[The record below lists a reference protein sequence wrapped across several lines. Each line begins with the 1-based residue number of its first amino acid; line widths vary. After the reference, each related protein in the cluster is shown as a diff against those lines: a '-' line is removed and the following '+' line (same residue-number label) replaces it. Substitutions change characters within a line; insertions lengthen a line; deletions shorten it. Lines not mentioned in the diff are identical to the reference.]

1 MDNINKLPEERKA
14 ILKKIWN
21 LHQRVQGWIH
31 SHKGLVSP
39 SEMNVAQAT
48 LRELEE
54 YTMAVTNNPKY
65 RLSQPDMRNLN
76 AYWKKY
82 E

>member
-1 MDNINKLPEERKA
+1 MDNINKLPDDRKA
-14 ILKKIWN
+14 ILKKIWKC
-21 LHQRVQGWIH
+21 HQRVQDWIH
-31 SHKGLVSP
+31 VHKGLVSP
-39 SEMNVAQAT
+39 NEMNVAQAT

-54 YTMAVTNNPKY
+54 YTVAVTNNPKY

-76 AYWKKY
+76 SYWKKY